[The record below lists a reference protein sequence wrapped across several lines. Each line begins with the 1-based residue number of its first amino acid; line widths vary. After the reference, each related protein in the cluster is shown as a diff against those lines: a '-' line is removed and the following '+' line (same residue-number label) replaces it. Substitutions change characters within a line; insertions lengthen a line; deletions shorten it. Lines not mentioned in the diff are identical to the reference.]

1 MFKERVVLFSAAFA
15 LDLDLAIVSQ
25 VFAEDIQKLNKR
37 RAKVWEK
44 GPPREYLSV

>member
-15 LDLDLAIVSQ
+15 LVLVTVSQ
-25 VFAEDIQKLNKR
+25 VFADDIQKLNKR